1 MKPDDDQGRQKKTN
15 DNVKPR
21 AAGTAA
27 LGTFCCSVFLR
38 QSGSQHFDT
47 QSALPCVLCHSFFSA
62 VMAEGG
68 SACGLDRCFPV
79 DLSADGAKHGAVFSQ
94 ILLFQSCITKL
105 ACDHINFILP
115 DMVICVFL
123 FASCLERLRGGRCVL
138 NRNMQFLQPDQEIIV
153 RLRRTLSSLQPQ
165 FHCIH
170 LDPSTVSFW
179 FPVSCTQR
187 S

>member
-1 MKPDDDQGRQKKTN
+1 MRKRGLPETAVLDAFSDQI
-15 DNVKPR
+15 
-21 AAGTAA
+21 
-27 LGTFCCSVFLR
+27 LLR

-47 QSALPCVLCHSFFSA
+47 QPALAGVFRHPFFRGM
-62 VMAEGG
+62 VTEGG
-68 SACGLDRCFPV
+68 GVCSLDRRFPV
-79 DLSADGAKHGAVFSQ
+79 DLSADRAEHGAVSSQ

>member
-1 MKPDDDQGRQKKTN
+1 MKPDDDHGRQGIRN

-94 ILLFQSCITKL
+94 ILLFQSCITKF
-105 ACDHINFILP
+105 ACDHIDSKSPWYGNSFSTRL
-115 DMVICVFL
+115 
-123 FASCLERLRGGRCVL
+123 CLERLSGGSCVL

-153 RLRRTLSSLQPQ
+153 RLRSALPSLQPQ

>member
-1 MKPDDDQGRQKKTN
+1 MAVLNQFSYDIP
-15 DNVKPR
+15 
-21 AAGTAA
+21 
-27 LGTFCCSVFLR
+27 LR

-68 SACGLDRCFPV
+68 SARGLDRCFPV

-105 ACDHINFILP
+105 ACNHIESKSPRYGNSLSAR
-115 DMVICVFL
+115 L
-123 FASCLERLRGGRCVL
+123 CLERLRGGRCVL